1 MGLCTASGVELA
13 LEQTATIATLTE
25 LWCGKMV
32 VVKRCT
38 ANHRDGLTENI
49 TQLQAGCIL
58 RMSVHV
64 LVIQAVHLTEHL
76 EAIVIHLR
84 QYHAQL
90 PQPQPQPQRQQ
101 RCIMS
106 RW

>member
-1 MGLCTASGVELA
+1 MALA
-13 LEQTATIATLTE
+13 ATATIATLTE

-32 VVKRCT
+32 AVKRRT
-38 ANHRDGLTENI
+38 ANHRDGPTENI

-76 EAIVIHLR
+76 EAIVIHLPHR
-84 QYHAQL
+84 DVQL
-90 PQPQPQPQRQQ
+90 PQPQPQPQPPQ